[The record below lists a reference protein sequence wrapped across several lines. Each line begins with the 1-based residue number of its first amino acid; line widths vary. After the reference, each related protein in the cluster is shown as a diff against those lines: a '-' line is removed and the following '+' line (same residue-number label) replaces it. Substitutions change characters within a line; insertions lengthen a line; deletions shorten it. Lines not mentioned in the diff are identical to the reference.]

1 MSLSPKLEVRQ
12 SQNLVMTPQLQ
23 QAIKL
28 LQLSNLE
35 LMTYVEQEVE
45 QNPMLEQADPNQPER
60 GDGPDIDHQP
70 QASTDSGDG
79 GDGDGDG
86 GDGGDGS
93 EASDKV
99 AEGAIE
105 VEQAV
110 PDTADFSG
118 ESGLPKEDE
127 APLDVDLNE
136 AIGSEPTEPSYTS
149 DAATIDG
156 FGSSQGGRTDFSD
169 SGYTLEQNASEGLS
183 LTDHLLEQL
192 NVDVVDTVDRMI
204 GVHLIDAVDDAG
216 YLTGDLDLVAE
227 MIGCSRERVD
237 RTLEILKGFD
247 PSGAFA
253 GSLAECLALQ
263 LADLDRLDPAME
275 IFVNNLDLLAKH
287 DLGALARLCNVDA
300 EDIADMISE
309 IRALDPKPGL
319 RFGSEIIQAVVPDV
333 FVRPSPSGGWHIEL
347 NGDTLPKVLVNM
359 QYHATISGRAT
370 SSKDKAYISERLNS
384 ANWLVKSLDQRA
396 NTILKVATELVR
408 QQDGFLAHGIE
419 YLKPLNL
426 RDIAGAIDMHESTVS
441 RVTAN
446 KYLST
451 PRGIY
456 PMKYFFTSAISSAVG
471 GAAHSA
477 ESVRHR
483 IRELIDN
490 ESPEAILS
498 DDKIVELLRGASID
512 IARRTVAKY
521 RESMRIASSVE
532 RRRQKRMAT

>member
-35 LMTYVEQEVE
+35 LMSYVEQEVE

-60 GDGPDIDHQP
+60 GDGPNIDQGP
-70 QASTDSGDG
+70 EENAESADAGDSG
-79 GDGDGDG
+79 
-86 GDGGDGS
+86 
-93 EASDKV
+93 ERAP
-99 AEGAIE
+99 EGAIE
-105 VEQAV
+105 AEQAV
-110 PDTADFSG
+110 PDSADFSS
-118 ESGLPKEDE
+118 ESGLPKEDD

-136 AIGSEPTEPSYTS
+136 AIGSEPTEPAYAS

-156 FGSSQGGRTDFSD
+156 FGPSHGGRTDFSD
-169 SGYTLEQNASEGLS
+169 SGYTLEQNTSEGLS

-192 NVDVVDTVDRMI
+192 NVDVEDAVDRII

-237 RTLEILKGFD
+237 CTLEILKRFD
-247 PSGAFA
+247 PPGAFA

-275 IFVNNLDLLAKH
+275 TFLENLDLLAKH
-287 DLGALARLCNVDA
+287 DLGALARHCNVDA
-300 EDIADMISE
+300 EDIADMINE

-359 QYHATISGRAT
+359 QYHATISGKAA

-426 RDIAGAIDMHESTVS
+426 RDIAQVIDMHESTVS

-456 PMKYFFTSAISSAVG
+456 PMKYFFTSAISSAAG
-471 GAAHSA
+471 GAATQPNRCVTASA
-477 ESVRHR
+477 
-483 IRELIDN
+483 N
-490 ESPEAILS
+490 
-498 DDKIVELLRGASID
+498 
-512 IARRTVAKY
+512 
-521 RESMRIASSVE
+521 
-532 RRRQKRMAT
+532 